1 MRKKDEGII
10 VWVNAY
16 YEKLFRLFGSLL
28 VFFLPIRE
36 KMKFNPK
43 TFWNKTIVLVVE
55 VIVGWFEKYTSFVK
69 RWWIR
74 ATITFFFKSRRE
86 SGDYSASCSFASASS
101 MVSLC
106 VTSHH
111 FQGKKNLDYQYKS
124 VFNLT
129 KVLAVVVSKKATFF
143 FSSFA
148 FLRETATTRTFFF
161 RFKFPLFFSM
171 HSMWRS
177 KCD

>member
-55 VIVGWFEKYTSFVK
+55 VIVG
-69 RWWIR
+69 
-74 ATITFFFKSRRE
+74 
-86 SGDYSASCSFASASS
+86 
-101 MVSLC
+101 
-106 VTSHH
+106 
-111 FQGKKNLDYQYKS
+111 
-124 VFNLT
+124 
-129 KVLAVVVSKKATFF
+129 
-143 FSSFA
+143 
-148 FLRETATTRTFFF
+148 
-161 RFKFPLFFSM
+161 
-171 HSMWRS
+171 
-177 KCD
+177 